1 MSRNCYNC
9 MQPVEDYSGV
19 CPHCGQAPFEVNPV
33 HQLKTGTFLK
43 DRYLIGKSLGQ
54 GGFGITYI
62 GLDTTLDVRVAV
74 KEYYPNGISN
84 RNHEASDHVTMT
96 STGADV
102 YERGK
107 LRFLQ
112 EAKTLARFY
121 EEPGIVSVHDFFEDN
136 NTAYIVME
144 YLDGITLKRF
154 VEARGKIPANKLF
167 RAMRPIMRSLEKV
180 HAQDVIHR
188 DISPDNIM
196 LLRDG
201 TLKLLDFGSAREV
214 GGDKSLSV
222 MLKPGFAPEEQY
234 RSKGKQGPWTDIY
247 ALCATMYYCLT
258 GVKPEESVERMVED
272 TLRRPSELGAD
283 ITQAQESVI
292 LRGMAVHA
300 RERYQSMAEL
310 LAAMNKPLPPVADS
324 HLSPASEFP
333 ASLPDLPGGREIP
346 KPNRSTKRTKTTHAI
361 IIFCGFLAA
370 MGLIA
375 GGMKVFGTHESDPAI
390 SEPVPTPVAM
400 ESPSPTIAVIAN
412 AEKKQEPMPELIPAE
427 NLLSTER
434 KEIGSGTFR
443 SLTGVPLNIKAQWTA
458 ETIEENKVAVTVT
471 VFLESYSILTLAE
484 QNALHVRVGDS
495 YVTADV
501 PALNIDDN
509 TDIHSSLLA
518 ITEHVCVLPEDEE
531 YFDVRVDYNYHGT
544 YFNKEIETISCGGI
558 IIISHDDEDARATSD
573 ELPLENTITASS
585 PSAMPN
591 PISIPIAT
599 PSAPVP
605 VISKQP
611 TSETH
616 YIGESALFI
625 ADANTWTS
633 SAWTA
638 VAPDGTETDM
648 DTFRATFPNCT
659 VSGDTTTSLKI
670 SGLSQNMTGWSFYCT
685 LYNFGS
691 ATTTDVA
698 SLKVLTNK

>member
-62 GLDTTLDVRVAV
+62 GLDTMLDVRVAV

-154 VEARGKIPANKLF
+154 VEARGKIPANTLF

-222 MLKPGFAPEEQY
+222 MLKPGYAPEEQY

-258 GVKPEESVERMVED
+258 EVKPEESVERMVED
-272 TLRRPSELGAD
+272 TLKRPSELGAD

-300 RERYQSMAEL
+300 KDRYQSMAEL

-324 HLSPASEFP
+324 HLSPTPESP

-370 MGLIA
+370 VGLIA
-375 GGMKVFGTHESDPAI
+375 GGMKVFGSHESNPVI
-390 SEPVPTPVAM
+390 SGPVPTLIATETPR
-400 ESPSPTIAVIAN
+400 PTIAVIAN
-412 AEKKQEPMPELIPAE
+412 AEKESEPTPELIHAE
-427 NLLSTER
+427 KSLLSER

-443 SLTGVPLNIKAQWTA
+443 SSTGVPLNIKAQWTA
-458 ETIEENKVAVTVT
+458 ETLEENKVAVTVN

-484 QNALHVRVGDS
+484 KNALHVRVGDS
-495 YVTADV
+495 YITADV

-518 ITEHVCVLPEDEE
+518 ITEHVCVLPEGGASFEVE
-531 YFDVRVDYNYHGT
+531 IDYNFHGS
-544 YFNKEIETISCGGI
+544 YFNEKIETISCGGTI
-558 IIISHDDEDARATSD
+558 NLTPGVVYSQTSLD
-573 ELPLENTITASS
+573 GVNEN
-585 PSAMPN
+585 
-591 PISIPIAT
+591 
-599 PSAPVP
+599 
-605 VISKQP
+605 SKENQP
-611 TSETH
+611 TEDPNIPHLYIENATYPESMIQYGTANLWGEIYTDKGVIAQVCGRIYNNDTGQNEQICMYYPYEQYFSLAATINANLILGKLEPGH
-616 YIGESALFI
+616 YTYIVSAIAENNSYTNGE
-625 ADANTWTS
+625 
-633 SAWTA
+633 
-638 VAPDGTETDM
+638 E
-648 DTFRATFPNCT
+648 
-659 VSGDTTTSLKI
+659 
-670 SGLSQNMTGWSFYCT
+670 
-685 LYNFGS
+685 
-691 ATTTDVA
+691 
-698 SLKVLTNK
+698 VLIEHPFEIYYP